1 MYRPYLV
8 GKMGSPAMSSG
19 SRYETDQIALSRY
32 ADFHSVSISDHSHR
46 NLCAGLVWFPGMS
59 GTSVRRN
66 QTLQRLFPLEAVN
79 YSCFCLLR
87 CGAVEVAPRESGC
100 IERTKIQGLPP

>member
-46 NLCAGLVWFPGMS
+46 NLCAGLAIDACGSPVCRELPFVEIKLFKGSFLLKLSIIRVSAFCVVVQW
-59 GTSVRRN
+59 RW
-66 QTLQRLFPLEAVN
+66 RL
-79 YSCFCLLR
+79 
-87 CGAVEVAPRESGC
+87 ES
-100 IERTKIQGLPP
+100 PVV